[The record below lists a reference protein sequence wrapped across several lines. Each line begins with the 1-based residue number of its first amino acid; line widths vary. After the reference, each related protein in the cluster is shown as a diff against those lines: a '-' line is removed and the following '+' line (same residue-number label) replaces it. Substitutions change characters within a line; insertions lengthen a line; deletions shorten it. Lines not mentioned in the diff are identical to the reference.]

1 VSHKDPEARRLYAR
15 MWRALNRA
23 RILAYQRNWSEMN
36 RDKIKV
42 YNDARPRKT
51 DRTVNFWNL
60 A

>member
-1 VSHKDPEARRLYAR
+1 